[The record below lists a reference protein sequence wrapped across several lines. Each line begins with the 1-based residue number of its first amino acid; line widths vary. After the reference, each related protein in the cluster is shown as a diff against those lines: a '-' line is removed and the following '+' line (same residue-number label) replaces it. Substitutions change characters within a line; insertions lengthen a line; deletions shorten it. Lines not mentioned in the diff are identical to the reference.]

1 MATDED
7 EQTAVTGADNS
18 LGRLLTLS
26 DGVFAIAMTL
36 LALDLRVP
44 VIHHATNASLQHAL
58 RQQVPNYLSFL
69 ISFYVVISYWG
80 RHRRLMRSVEI
91 VDSALIGQTVPL
103 LLFVAA
109 MPFPAALLGQ
119 YGSKAIS
126 IVIYAGL
133 NAVTVLS
140 MLRLHQIVRTHRLAP
155 HATADPEHD
164 DVAELIATLGVFLL
178 CIPTAY
184 LFRGHGP
191 WPLVLL
197 VLVQRVRPLWRRI
210 RAGRHP
216 KGGDRAGPRTA

>member
-1 MATDED
+1 MTED
-7 EQTAVTGADNS
+7 EQEPSGEADNS

-44 VIHHATNASLQHAL
+44 LGATSNATLQHAL
-58 RQQVPNYLSFL
+58 RHQVPNYLSFF
-69 ISFYVVISYWG
+69 ISFYVVAGYWG

-91 VDSALIGQTVPL
+91 VDTTLIGQTIFL

-133 NAVTVLS
+133 NAVAVLS
-140 MLRLHQIVRTHRLAP
+140 MLRLHHIVRSHHLAP
-155 HATADPEHD
+155 HAIPDPEHD
-164 DVAELIATLGVFLL
+164 DVPELIATLGVFLL

-184 LFRGHGP
+184 VFPGNGA

-197 VLVQRVRPLWRRI
+197 VLVQRVRPLWRRG
-210 RAGRHP
+210 RGVRHP
-216 KGGDRAGPRTA
+216 QER

>member
-7 EQTAVTGADNS
+7 EQTAVIGEDNS
-18 LGRLLTLS
+18 LGRLLTLC

-44 VIHHATNASLQHAL
+44 NLHDTTNAALQHAL

-69 ISFYVVISYWG
+69 ISFYVVFGYWG
-80 RHRRLMRSVEI
+80 RHRRLMRSVET
-91 VDSALIGQTVPL
+91 VDSALIGQTVFL

-109 MPFPAALLGQ
+109 MPFPASLLGQ

-126 IVIYAGL
+126 IVIYAVL
-133 NAVTVLS
+133 NSAAVLS
-140 MLRLHQIVRTHRLAP
+140 MLRLHQIIRAHGLAP
-155 HATADPEHD
+155 HARPDPEHD
-164 DVAELIATLGVFLL
+164 EVPELFATLGVFLL

-184 LFRGHGP
+184 IFPGNGP

-197 VLVQRVRPLWRRI
+197 VLVQRVRPLWRRA
-210 RAGRHP
+210 RAVRHP
-216 KGGDRAGPRTA
+216 HGR